1 MEAVLRKKEFY
12 GMSDF
17 KEYTIADIEAL
28 PEGQRAELFDGEMFM
43 METPTLTHQAILG
56 WLYVEIYSKIRDKNG
71 KCKVFAAPCGVYIKD
86 DDKNYV
92 EPDVVVICDKDK
104 LDNKGCH
111 GAPDW
116 IVEIVSPSSKRMDY
130 YKKLNA
136 YAEAGVREYWII
148 DPSRKVVVVN
158 KIEATGIPEIHSFL
172 DTIKVEVLED
182 FEIDF
187 FFFLDYDYGPEE

>member
-71 KCKVFAAPCGVYIKD
+71 KCEVFAAPCGVYIKD

-187 FFFLDYDYGPEE
+187 SKMTDYDYGPEE

>member
-1 MEAVLRKKEFY
+1 MEAALRNKEYY

-17 KEYTIADIEAL
+17 KGYTVTVIEAL
-28 PEGQRAELFDGEMFM
+28 PEGQRAELLDGEMFIM
-43 METPTLTHQAILG
+43 ATPTTTHQAISM
-56 WLYVEIYSKIRDKNG
+56 WLSVEVFMKISDKGG
-71 KCKVFAAPCGVYIKD
+71 KCKAFAAPFAVYIKD

-92 EPDVVVICDKDK
+92 EPDILVVCDKDK

-130 YKKLNA
+130 YRKLTT
-136 YAEAGVREYWII
+136 YAEAGVREYWVIDISRRSII
-148 DPSRKVVVVN
+148 VHRLEQSD
-158 KIEATGIPEIHSFL
+158 IPEIHSFS
-172 DTIKVEVLED
+172 DVIKVSVLED

-187 FFFLDYDYGPEE
+187 SKMVDYDYGSEA

>member
-1 MEAVLRKKEFY
+1 MEVTLRKKEFY
-12 GMSDF
+12 AMSTSDF
-17 KEYTIADIEAL
+17 NGYTVADIEAL
-28 PEGQRAELFDGEMFM
+28 PEGQRAELFDGEMVM
-43 METPTLTHQAILG
+43 MASPTLTHQAILM
-56 WLYVEIYSKIRDKNG
+56 WLSVEVFTKIRSKNG
-71 KCKVFAAPCGVYIKD
+71 KCKAFAAPCGIYIKD

-92 EPDVVVICDKDK
+92 EPDLVVICDKNK

-130 YKKLNA
+130 YKKLNT

-148 DPSRKVVVVN
+148 DPSRKTVIVY
-158 KIEATGIPEIHSFL
+158 KMEQSDIPEIHTFS
-172 DTIKVEVLED
+172 DVIKISVLED

-187 FFFLDYDYGPEE
+187 SGLTDYDYTI